1 MRNLGCMKTTVD
13 IPDVVLE
20 DAMRFAKTR
29 TKREAIVTAVEEFN
43 ARRRMAELT
52 RHAGTCA
59 DLVTADVL
67 QAQRR
72 RG

>member
-1 MRNLGCMKTTVD
+1 MKTTID
-13 IPDVVLE
+13 IPDDVLE
-20 DAMRFAKTR
+20 DAMRFTKAR

-43 ARRRMAELT
+43 ARRRMAELS
-52 RHAGTCA
+52 RHAGTCPG
-59 DLVTADVL
+59 LVTAEEL